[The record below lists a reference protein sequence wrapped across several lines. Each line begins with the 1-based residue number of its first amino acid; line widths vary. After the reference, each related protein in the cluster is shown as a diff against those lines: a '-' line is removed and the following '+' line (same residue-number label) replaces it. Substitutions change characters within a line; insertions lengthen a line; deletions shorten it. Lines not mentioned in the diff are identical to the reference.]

1 MATAN
6 DIANRVPITI
16 AMMMGTLLNSLD
28 MTIANVALPNIRGSL
43 SAAPDQITW
52 VLTSYLIATAI
63 MTPLSG
69 WLAAR
74 FGMKQVLLI
83 SMAGFTLASML
94 CGLATDL
101 GEIVVFRV
109 LQGACGAALIP
120 LAQAIVLDLYPPRLV
135 GRVMALWGMASM
147 LGPVIGPSLGGWLTD
162 SLSWRWV
169 FFINLPVGALAFAL
183 LFASMSSGGGGR
195 HRPFDFLGFGALTI
209 FVGGVQLVLDRGPSQ
224 DWFSSPEIWTEA
236 IIALI
241 GLWVFVV
248 QTVTAEHPF
257 FERALALDRN
267 FVSCTLFGFSLGIFL
282 FAIMALLPTMM
293 QQFMGYSAYESGL
306 VSMPRGIATFV
317 AMIVVGRLIGRI
329 DTRLL
334 LFVGL
339 SLSGLA
345 LSLMTGF
352 NLSMSARPIIITGI
366 IQGFGSGLI
375 FVPLSALAFT
385 TISPALRAEA
395 ASLYNVSRSLGSGLG
410 ISVIQAVW
418 SYNLVVAHADMA
430 GHVDPTAARFTL
442 PSLAVLNGEITRE
455 AAMVGYLDAFR
466 LMLILTVLVMPLIL
480 VMKRPANVAGAV
492 HVAAD

>member
-101 GEIVVFRV
+101 GEIVVFRA

-410 ISVIQAVW
+410 ISVIQAV
-418 SYNLVVAHADMA
+418 
-430 GHVDPTAARFTL
+430 
-442 PSLAVLNGEITRE
+442 
-455 AAMVGYLDAFR
+455 
-466 LMLILTVLVMPLIL
+466 
-480 VMKRPANVAGAV
+480 
-492 HVAAD
+492 